1 MSLYG
6 RLKGH
11 ANRQPEKLAI
21 EHEGASFS
29 YKQLLDRID
38 QHITYFTVL
47 NVEPGSRIAFLA
59 LNHPD
64 IFVAIFAAAQVGLIL
79 VPLNWRLSTDELQYV
94 IDDCKPILLMHDA
107 EFMNT
112 ANELIARTVKDSS
125 ESMNSLLIG
134 QPDIEL
140 ASAINSALEPGK
152 HSPKPDK
159 SQTLDRPLLIV
170 YTSGTT
176 GRPKGAVLNQ
186 KALLCSSEMTQ
197 HMLDLTP
204 NDRVLNVLPL
214 FHVGGLNIQPLP
226 ALLFGASLYL
236 HTRFYPVH
244 ATQAISTNK
253 ITLLNS
259 VPTVL
264 QAIVNS
270 NEWNSTDVSTLRA
283 VSIGSTDVPV
293 QLINQVQQRGI
304 PLIQI
309 YGTTE
314 TSPVAIY
321 QRIEHASLVGSIGR
335 AGSHCHVRIVDN
347 KNKLVEPGL
356 SGEIQ
361 VKGDNIL
368 SHYWNNPEA
377 TQSSLV
383 DGWFKTGDVA
393 HKDKDGFY
401 WFDDR
406 LKHVIISGGENI
418 YPAEL
423 ERVIRV
429 VEGVEAISVVGKPDA
444 RWGEVPVAVVVGT
457 ADVESIKN
465 ACTQLARF
473 KQPKDIIFVDDL
485 PRNALGKIQVQQ
497 VKELVIS
504 ANQEQQQ

>member
-1 MSLYG
+1 MSLYR
-6 RLKGH
+6 RLKVH
-11 ANRQPEKLAI
+11 ASLLPEKLAI
-21 EHEGASFS
+21 EFEDSSLS
-29 YKQLLDRID
+29 YSQLLERVD
-38 QHITYFTVL
+38 QHIAYFNSL
-47 NVEPGSRIAFLA
+47 KLKSGNRIAFLA

-64 IFVAIFAAAQVGLIL
+64 IFVAVFAAAQTGLVL
-79 VPLNWRLSTDELQYV
+79 VPLNWRLSVDELQYV
-94 IDDCKPILLMHDA
+94 IDDCNPSLLLHDA
-107 EFMNT
+107 EFANT
-112 ANELIARTVKDSS
+112 AHELISRTIDDSS
-125 ESMNSLLIG
+125 EPIKLQPIG
-134 QPDIEL
+134 QSDIEL
-140 ASAINSALEPGK
+140 VPINKSASEPVEQ
-152 HSPKPDK
+152 SPQLDEY
-159 SQTLDRPLLIV
+159 QTLDRPLLIV

-197 HMLDLTP
+197 HMLDLTF
-204 NDRVLNVLPL
+204 DDHVLNVLPL

-236 HTRFYPVH
+236 HTRFNPVQT
-244 ATQAISTNK
+244 AQAISKNK

-264 QAIVNS
+264 QAIVDS
-270 NEWNSTDVSTLRA
+270 NEWASTDVSALRA
-283 VSIGSTDVPV
+283 ISIGSTDVPV

-304 PLIQI
+304 PLIQV
-309 YGTTE
+309 YGATE

-321 QRIEHASLVGSIGR
+321 QKIEHASLVGSIGR
-335 AGSHCHVRIVDN
+335 AGSHCEVRIADD
-347 KNKLVEPGL
+347 KNEIVEPGL

-368 SHYWNNPEA
+368 SYYWNNPEA
-377 TQSSLV
+377 TESNLV

-393 HKDKDGFY
+393 HEDKNGFY

-429 VEGVEAISVVGKPDA
+429 IDGVEAISVVGKPDA

-457 ADVESIKN
+457 ADVASIKN
-465 ACTQLARF
+465 VCTQLARF

-485 PRNALGKIQVQQ
+485 PRNALGKIQVHL
-497 VKELVIS
+497 VKDLVIS
-504 ANQEQQQ
+504 AIQQQ